1 MAKNSMSLVVLLG
14 PLIKGY
20 IILNIITL
28 PVTILLTVF
37 VGIMAANTPHGGL
50 FSHPFLLVAAFVY
63 GAPLV
68 IFTCVLL
75 CAKLLDGIVRL
86 TPFSSAQIS
95 LPGLLLGAIAV
106 VVLGNIFV
114 DNLYQFRQRQFGL
127 SFAALALILVFL
139 TVAYNCARI
148 RLPVVSN
155 WFRD

>member
-1 MAKNSMSLVVLLG
+1 MAKNSMSLVVFLG
-14 PLIKGY
+14 PFIKGY

-37 VGIMAANTPHGGL
+37 IGIMAANTPHGGL

-63 GAPLV
+63 GTPLV
-68 IFTCVLL
+68 ILFCVLA

-95 LPGLLLGAIAV
+95 LPGLLFGAIAV
-106 VVLGNIFV
+106 VILGNIFV
-114 DNLYQFRQRQFGL
+114 DNLHQFRQRQFGL

-148 RLPVVSN
+148 RLPVISN